1 MGSWDLRKSDQ
12 DHVVACGK
20 MGPRLARRQ
29 GTSQEGEWRYQVHGE
44 EVEGMEQSMRDEIWV
59 VYSFEA

>member
-1 MGSWDLRKSDQ
+1 M
-12 DHVVACGK
+12 
-20 MGPRLARRQ
+20 
-29 GTSQEGEWRYQVHGE
+29 SQEGEWRYQVHGE